1 MVLDEIYISVAWKLL
16 WVEEVLKLIEEKP
29 EKVELILTGRHAD
42 DRLIERADLVTDI
55 VEIKHPFQKVIRA
68 RRGID
73 Y

>member
-1 MVLDEIYISVAWKLL
+1 VVLDEINIAVTWKLL
-16 WVEEVLKLIEEKP
+16 GVEEVLRLIEEKP

-42 DRLIERADLVTDI
+42 ERLIERADLVTDM
-55 VEIKHPFQKVIRA
+55 VEIKHPFQKGIRA